1 MPIWLP
7 YSKMVPPSRTYQQK
21 SSATYFSLHLIIY
34 PIHYKMS
41 GMSQVVQPSCS
52 LLLSNEPTTA
62 LSSKAICNLNDT
74 EWDKLTRS
82 DMAGKLLDYLDKLYD
97 KNDGRYYLIFK
108 IIILN
113 FLELTKRKVYITI
126 YYSNGVEEAPT

>member
-1 MPIWLP
+1 
-7 YSKMVPPSRTYQQK
+7 
-21 SSATYFSLHLIIY
+21 
-34 PIHYKMS
+34 MS

-97 KNDGRYYLIFK
+97 KNDGRYYLIYK

-113 FLELTKRKVYITI
+113 FLELTKRKIYITI
-126 YYSNGVEEAPT
+126 L